1 MEKNDQTQ
9 KANKPKKMQNNFI
22 SAIASGA
29 SLNTLEALEK
39 KDEIQSKENEVPVTN
54 VDQVSTSNNVTE
66 TAPEPAKK
74 PKGKNNNEFVE
85 NIIALHENNPFKS
98 KEKVT
103 LHTSPQIHYKL
114 KMVAFASK
122 VNLLDLSN
130 AILANYLI
138 SNKDEI
144 DALIKKM
151 SL

>member
-1 MEKNDQTQ
+1 MEKNE
-9 KANKPKKMQNNFI
+9 KNIKPKKQNNFI

-29 SLNTLEALEK
+29 SLNTIEALEK
-39 KDEIQSKENEVPVTN
+39 KTEIQSEDNEVKN
-54 VDQVSTSNNVTE
+54 LNSDQENTSIDIIE
-66 TAPEPAKK
+66 RAPEPIKK

-85 NIIALHENNPFKS
+85 NIIALHESNPYKS

-138 SNKDEI
+138 SNKDDI

>member
-9 KANKPKKMQNNFI
+9 KANKPKRNDFI
-22 SAIASGA
+22 SAISQGA
-29 SLNTLEALEK
+29 SLNTLQAQPLEK
-39 KDEIQSKENEVPVTN
+39 KEEIISQENDDNISN
-54 VDQVSTSNNVTE
+54 VDQVNTVIES
-66 TAPEPAKK
+66 APEPAKK

-85 NIIALHENNPFKS
+85 NIVALHENNPFKS

-138 SNKDEI
+138 TNKDDI